1 MIELDAIIRMGF
13 NEKLISLLSPPEI
26 RQKGAKQVILWPEET
41 VDSIR
46 NSKIFEEERL
56 NKKNQ
61 LEKYIKDLKVENNQ
75 LGQVLET
82 VIRGI
87 KVKSEKNVEDTALQ
101 RMSARKMRVSHSILS
116 CDTYSADK
124 QTKDRWIVNYIRHRC
139 TNYDKTCTKL
149 GKYAEGETLNKAIQI
164 YKIYMLDAIIKVYP
178 AYAYEC
184 WNQQN
189 ICKVELEGGTECLG
203 SLITQ

>member
-124 QTKDRWIVNYIRHRC
+124 QTKDRWI
-139 TNYDKTCTKL
+139 
-149 GKYAEGETLNKAIQI
+149 YAEGETLNKAIQI